1 MNQLL
6 SPLDGCFHR
15 VLCNYVY
22 IYIYIFV
29 YVPGLRTIYIYTH
42 IHVMLW
48 YMLYM
53 RFFGISGRFVYIY
66 NYILYTV
73 YVFKHTHFR
82 HWHLFWVPGRWY
94 SLLTLLHTSWPQPW
108 VNITDVTKH
117 QKNNSTKY
125 KCMFFIY
132 SNLHIYIYLH
142 VHTHICSFLIQW
154 VFIIRPSSRVS
165 IVGLTSKLC
174 FLVDYSNEPP
184 WSFCFG

>member
-15 VLCNYVY
+15 VLYNY
-22 IYIYIFV
+22 IYIYIYV
-29 YVPGLRTIYIYTH
+29 YVAGLRTIYIYIYTF
-42 IHVMLW
+42 MLC
-48 YMLYM
+48 
-53 RFFGISGRFVYIY
+53 FGICCICAFLVYLIDLNIY
-66 NYILYTV
+66 NYIFYTV

-82 HWHLFWVPGRWY
+82 NWHLFGVPGRWY
-94 SLLTLLHTSWPQPW
+94 SSLTLLHTSWPQPW

-117 QKNNSTKY
+117 QKSNSTIY
-125 KCMFFIY
+125 KCIFFTY
-132 SNLHIYIYLH
+132 SILHINIYIH

-154 VFIIRPSSRVS
+154 VSIIRPSSRVS